1 MKSKSLVA
9 LALGVALTASACGSS
24 SADSGGGGGSRP
36 TGDPIVIGV
45 VGGYTGNQAGS
56 QGLADDVSQAWVD
69 WVNDKGGINGHPVD
83 LIIKDDANDAAKG
96 LQAVKELVEKDKVVA
111 IVGMQSLV
119 SSSWMD
125 YATQQ
130 GVPVIGGTPVEA
142 SFLSQP
148 NFFPTGTN
156 VIAMIVGQFVRMKEA
171 GLKKMGILYCAES
184 PVCASLEA
192 LGKAAAGLVGG
203 VEVAAA
209 QKISAT
215 QPSYNAECLAM
226 KDAGVDAL
234 FPGVQAPAVVSVS
247 TGCDK
252 VGYDPIEVAQAT
264 VVSTQ
269 WFDTPSLDGSL
280 LVSPNINW
288 LDDSNPTVKDF
299 LGALDQ
305 FAPDVRK
312 SPQFTINTFWS
323 WLGGEMFRKAAEGSD
338 IGPTSTREDVMAAM
352 YKLKDE
358 TLGGAIAPV
367 TYTEGQ
373 PTLLNCWFDID
384 QEKGTLKSAS
394 EEPTCLTADQ
404 EAGLKAILAGS

>member
-1 MKSKSLVA
+1 MKRKSLVA
-9 LALGVALTASACGSS
+9 LALGVALVAAGCG
-24 SADSGGGGGSRP
+24 DDNGGGGGGSRP
-36 TGDPIVIGV
+36 KGDPITIGV

-56 QGLADDVSQAWVD
+56 QGLSDDASKAWVD
-69 WVNDKGGINGHPVD
+69 WVNDQGGINGHPVD
-83 LIIKDDANDAAKG
+83 LIVKDDANDAAKA
-96 LQAVKELVEKDKVVA
+96 LQAVKELVEKDKVLA

-119 SSSWMD
+119 SSSWMQ
-125 YATQQ
+125 YATDQ

-148 NFFPTGTN
+148 NFFTTGTN
-156 VIAMIVGQFVRMKEA
+156 VIAMIIGQFVRMKDA

-192 LGKAAAGLVGG
+192 LGNAAAGAVGG

-269 WFDTPSLDGSL
+269 WFDAPSLDGSL
-280 LVSPNINW
+280 LVSPNANW

-299 LGALDQ
+299 LGALDK

-312 SPQFTINTFWS
+312 SPQFTVNTFWS
-323 WLGGEMFRKAAEGSD
+323 WLGGEMFRKAAESAD
-338 IGPTSTREDVMAAM
+338 IGPTSTRADMMAAM
-352 YKLKDE
+352 YTLKDE
-358 TLGGAIAPV
+358 TLGGAIAPI
-367 TYTEGQ
+367 TYTQGK

-384 QEKGTLKSAS
+384 VKNKSLKSAS
-394 EEPTCLTADQ
+394 EKPTCLTPDQ
-404 EAGLKAILAGS
+404 ETALNQILSAA